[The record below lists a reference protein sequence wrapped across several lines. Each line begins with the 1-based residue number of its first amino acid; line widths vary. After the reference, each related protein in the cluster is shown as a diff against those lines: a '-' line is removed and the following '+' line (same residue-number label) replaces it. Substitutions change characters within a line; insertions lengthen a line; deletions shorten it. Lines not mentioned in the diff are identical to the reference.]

1 MRKFVAPVL
10 CTLMMAGAAAA
21 MTGCTVQTGST
32 PPPADPVQPPPPPEP
47 EAKKEEPPKEEPK
60 QEFKMEG
67 NKLVLPGAIVYKTGS
82 AELDPVS
89 EPVLE
94 TVKAYLDAKP
104 KITLLRI
111 EGHTDDVGD
120 AKKNLELSV
129 KRSQTVA
136 KWLVG
141 KGIDCKRLLPVGF
154 GQTKPVADNKT
165 PEGKA
170 QNRRTDFINASLSG
184 KPIGGMPIDG
194 GAPKSMDA
202 CTP

>member
-10 CTLMMAGAAAA
+10 CTLMMIGAAAA
-21 MTGCTVQTGST
+21 MTGCTVHSSGGAT
-32 PPPADPVQPPPPPEP
+32 PEQPPPPPPEP
-47 EAKKEEPPKEEPK
+47 EAKKEEPPPEEPK

-67 NKLVLPGAIVYKTGS
+67 NKLLLPGAIVYKTGS

-89 EPVLE
+89 EPVLA
-94 TVKAYLDAKP
+94 TVKQYLDAKP
-104 KITLLRI
+104 KVTLLRI

-120 AKKNLELSV
+120 DRSNLDLSA

-154 GQTKPVADNKT
+154 GETKPIADNKT
-165 PEGKA
+165 PDGKA
-170 QNRRTDFINASLSG
+170 QNRRTDFINAAREG
-184 KPIGGMPIDG
+184 KAIGGMPLDA
-194 GAPKSMDA
+194 GAPKVLDA

>member
-1 MRKFVAPVL
+1 MRKFVAPIL
-10 CTLMMAGAAAA
+10 CTLMMLAVAPVV
-21 MTGCTVQTGST
+21 TGCTVQTGST
-32 PPPADPVQPPPPPEP
+32 PPPDPPPPPPQP

-67 NKLVLPGAIVYKTGS
+67 NKLLLPGAIVYKTGS

-94 TVKAYLDAKP
+94 MVKQYLDAKT
-104 KITLLRI
+104 KVTLLRI

-120 AKKNLELSV
+120 DKSNLELSA

-141 KGIDCKRLLPVGF
+141 KGVDCKRLLPVGF
-154 GQTKPVADNKT
+154 GETKPVADNKT

-170 QNRRTDFINASLSG
+170 QNRRTDFINAALGG
-184 KPIGGMPIDG
+184 KAIGGMPLDG
-194 GAPKSMDA
+194 SAPKSMDA
-202 CTP
+202 CAP

>member
-10 CTLMMAGAAAA
+10 CTLMMIGAAAA
-21 MTGCTVQTGST
+21 MTGCTVQTSGGTT
-32 PPPADPVQPPPPPEP
+32 PEQPPPPPPEP
-47 EAKKEEPPKEEPK
+47 EAKKEEPPPEEPK

-67 NKLVLPGAIVYKTGS
+67 NKLLLPGAIVYKTGS

-89 EPVLE
+89 EPVLA
-94 TVKAYLDAKP
+94 TVKQYLDAKT
-104 KITLLRI
+104 KVTLLRI

-120 AKKNLELSV
+120 DKSNLELSA

-141 KGIDCKRLLPVGF
+141 KGVDCKRLLPVGF
-154 GQTKPVADNKT
+154 GETKPVADNKT

-170 QNRRTDFINASLSG
+170 QNRRTDFINAALNG
-184 KPIGGMPIDG
+184 KAIGGMPLDA
-194 GAPKSMDA
+194 GAPKVLDA

>member
-10 CTLMMAGAAAA
+10 CTLMMFGAAAA
-21 MTGCTVQTGST
+21 VTGCTVQTGST
-32 PPPADPVQPPPPPEP
+32 PPADTPPPPPPQP

-67 NKLVLPGAIVYKTGS
+67 NKLLLPGAIVYKTGS

-94 TVKAYLDAKP
+94 TVKQYLDAKP
-104 KITLLRI
+104 KVSLLRI

-120 AKKNLELSV
+120 DKSNLELSA

-154 GQTKPVADNKT
+154 GETKPVADNKT

-170 QNRRTDFINASLSG
+170 QNRRTDFINAALAG